1 MPPPTPNFAA
11 QLETYLRHLAA
22 DRYDAV
28 PETSRYGYLQTLLNA
43 VGEQL
48 PAPHVRAVIHPANRG
63 AGIPDLALLGRPLR
77 IDEVEAFCH
86 SARRIAALLALGEAL
101 DTNYWQAASLHAGGG

>member
-1 MPPPTPNFAA
+1 VNPNFMSSSTPNFAA
-11 QLETYLRHLAA
+11 QLEAYLRHLAA
-22 DRYDAV
+22 DRYSAV

-63 AGIPDLALLGRPLR
+63 AGRT
-77 IDEVEAFCH
+77 
-86 SARRIAALLALGEAL
+86 AALPGWPW
-101 DTNYWQAASLHAGGG
+101 TRSAGW